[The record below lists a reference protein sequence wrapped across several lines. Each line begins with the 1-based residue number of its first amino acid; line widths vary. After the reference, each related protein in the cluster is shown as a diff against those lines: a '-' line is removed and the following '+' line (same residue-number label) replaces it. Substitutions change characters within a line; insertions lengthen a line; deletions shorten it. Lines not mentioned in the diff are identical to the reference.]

1 MITIS
6 CLFYVRLLLNSDHL
20 SEIEGETLNLYGS
33 GSLDAFDK
41 NWGIQ
46 AAGAVTTVCFQFI
59 DFDDIVKVLSKIR
72 VRFPNVNVSMTLGGN
87 DSHLETLVA
96 QMEIKIQ

>member
-1 MITIS
+1 MERILMERI
-6 CLFYVRLLLNSDHL
+6 CLLLCLRSLNADHL

-41 NWGIQ
+41 NWGLQ

-59 DFDDIVKVLSKIR
+59 DFNEIVKVLSKIR
-72 VRFPNVNVSMTLGGN
+72 VRFPNVNVR
-87 DSHLETLVA
+87 
-96 QMEIKIQ
+96 II